1 MTFVLV
7 KARIEDYA
15 KFRTVFDGL
24 APRRKEFTSKDAR
37 VFRNSSNPN
46 EVVILMDLDDV
57 EKARQYLQ
65 SDELRQSQQR
75 AGTLGPPEV
84 SYLDEV

>member
-15 KFRTVFDGL
+15 KFRSVFDGL
-24 APRRKEFTSKDAR
+24 ASRRKEFASKDAR

-46 EVVILMDLDDV
+46 EVVILMELDDV

-84 SYLDEV
+84 SYLDEI